1 MSSSELLSLIVNML
15 VRAHGGAPRR
25 WRRAVGPIKV
35 YSRTT
40 HAHCNW
46 DVRSSGSIYE
56 VACVEAMVDTVRSSR
71 PFVIED

>member
-1 MSSSELLSLIVNML
+1 MSSSELLSLIVTML

-35 YSRTT
+35 YSRSM

-46 DVRSSGSIYE
+46 DVRSTGSIYE
-56 VACVEAMVDTVRSSR
+56 VACVEAMVDTVRGTR
-71 PFVIED
+71 PFVVED

>member
-1 MSSSELLSLIVNML
+1 MGSSELLDLIVNML

-35 YSRTT
+35 YSIGT

-46 DVRSSGSIYE
+46 DVRSSGTVHE
-56 VACVEAMVDTVRSSR
+56 VACVEAMVDTVRASR
-71 PFVIED
+71 PYVVED

>member
-15 VRAHGGAPRR
+15 VRVHGGTPRR

-35 YSRTT
+35 YSPTT

-46 DVRSSGSIYE
+46 DVRSSGTIYE
-56 VACVEAMVDTVRSSR
+56 VACVEAMVDTVRGSR
-71 PFVIED
+71 PFVVED